1 MGTVEVKDALTEI
14 KQAEDGGDHND
25 TRDGCNP

>member
-1 MGTVEVKDALTEI
+1 MGMVEAKDALTEI

-25 TRDGCNP
+25 TRDGCNL